1 MSQATPVSRDGGFG
15 ASEARPLVRGGKVSH
30 LLAQAIV
37 DEIVRRDLRDGDR
50 LPDTQ
55 DILRIFNVGRDSLR
69 EAFSILEL
77 IGLIELRPGT
87 GGGAI
92 VRTGTA
98 EALGRI
104 LALSFHSRRSTIREL
119 SESRLA
125 LEPLVAGLAALR
137 QEPTGMEELRS
148 AMEILESPD
157 EKDYIGQSERFHL
170 AVAQASGGTILE
182 VLAQALKEVW
192 TSRVDARMLRN
203 RVRPK
208 FIYREAHIA
217 IGQAILDGDASKS
230 ETLMRDHLTRYFA
243 LVDKQYPQIWD
254 ETIHV

>member
-1 MSQATPVSRDGGFG
+1 
-15 ASEARPLVRGGKVSH
+15 
-30 LLAQAIV
+30 
-37 DEIVRRDLRDGDR
+37 
-50 LPDTQ
+50 
-55 DILRIFNVGRDSLR
+55 
-69 EAFSILEL
+69 
-77 IGLIELRPGT
+77 
-87 GGGAI
+87 
-92 VRTGTA
+92 
-98 EALGRI
+98 
-104 LALSFHSRRSTIREL
+104 
-119 SESRLA
+119 LA